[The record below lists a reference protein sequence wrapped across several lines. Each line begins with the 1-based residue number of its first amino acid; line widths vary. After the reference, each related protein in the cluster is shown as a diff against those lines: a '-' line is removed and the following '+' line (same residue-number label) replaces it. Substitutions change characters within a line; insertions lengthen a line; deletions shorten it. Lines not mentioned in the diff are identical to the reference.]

1 MASCLCDDCIIY
13 GFAKRGFL
21 MIRSIVLAILLVP
34 QDAATLKAGFAET
47 DISPAAGTRKIG
59 WNNKNYGT
67 SVLDPLYAKAAV
79 FESGG
84 AKVAFISLDLLFVH
98 RDQVAEIRKRVQEKT
113 GFPGDAIL
121 IGATHNH
128 AGPAIETD
136 LYPKDEAYIASMIEK
151 TVDAFIRAWESRQEA
166 EIGAASVNEWNVAHN
181 RRVLYRDGIVKCHGN
196 FKDPN
201 ALSFEGPVD
210 PEVAVLAARTKEGK
224 ILGSIVNFAC
234 HPCHHGGDQVF
245 SAGYPGQLAKVM
257 KEKGSPVTLFLQ
269 GAGGNMHHA
278 DPSGVNKEKS
288 MEEAGQALA
297 ADAEKA
303 IQAMKF
309 RATAK
314 LSARSRTIE
323 VPYRKVTD
331 EEVKGKVRGA
341 QRFGEPGFYDKTQD
355 MVLEEIQREGAAK
368 AEVQA
373 IRIDEIAYVAIPAE
387 YFVQH
392 GLRIKQ
398 ETHPLR
404 TRVVGYADGM
414 LGYVPHKDAFKGGG
428 YETTFGYRS
437 KLAPE
442 AGDMLADTAI
452 ELLKGK

>member
-1 MASCLCDDCIIY
+1 MFRIAAVAL
-13 GFAKRGFL
+13 L
-21 MIRSIVLAILLVP
+21 LAAG
-34 QDAATLKAGFAET
+34 QDPAPLKAGFAEI

-59 WNNKNYGT
+59 WNNKNFGA
-67 SVLDPLYAKAAV
+67 SVIDPLYAKAAV
-79 FESGG
+79 FECGDG
-84 AKVAFISLDLLFVH
+84 KAAFLSLDLLFVH
-98 RDQVAEIRKRVQEKT
+98 RDQVAEIRRRVQEKY

-136 LYPKDEAYIASMIEK
+136 LYPKDDAYVRLMIEK
-151 TVDAFIRAWESRQEA
+151 SVAVFGQAWEARREA
-166 EIGAASVNEWNVAHN
+166 EIGFASVNEWFVGYN
-181 RRVLYRDGIVKCHGN
+181 RRVIYRDGTARCHGS

-201 ALSFEGPVD
+201 ALTFEGPVD
-210 PEVAVLAARTKEGK
+210 PEVAVVAARAKDGTL
-224 ILGSIVNFAC
+224 LGTMVNFAC

-245 SAGYPGQLAKVM
+245 SAGYPGQLAKSM
-257 KEKGSPVTLFLQ
+257 REKKCPVTLFLQ
-269 GAGGNMHHA
+269 GAGGNIHHN

-297 ADAEKA
+297 ADVEKA
-303 IQAMKF
+303 IGAMKY

-314 LSARSRTIE
+314 IATRSRTLDL
-323 VPYRKVTD
+323 PYRRV
-331 EEVKGKVRGA
+331 EEAEIHGKVKGA

-355 MVLEEIQREGAAK
+355 MILEEIKREGTAK

-373 IRIDEIAYVAIPAE
+373 ILLDEVAHVAIPAE

-392 GLRIKQ
+392 GLRIKE
-398 ETHPLR
+398 ETHALR
-404 TRVVGYADGM
+404 TRVVGYANGM
-414 LGYVPHKDAFKGGG
+414 VGYVPHKEAFARGG

-442 AGDMLADTAI
+442 AGDLLADAAI
-452 ELLKGK
+452 ALVRPGTK

>member
-1 MASCLCDDCIIY
+1 
-13 GFAKRGFL
+13 
-21 MIRSIVLAILLVP
+21 MIPLLLLALLQTDP
-34 QDAATLKAGFAET
+34 LKAGFAET
-47 DISPAAGTRKIG
+47 DLSPVPGTRKIG
-59 WNNKNYGT
+59 WNNKNSGT
-67 SVLDPLYAKAAV
+67 SILDPLCARAAV

-84 AKVAFISLDLLFVH
+84 PKVGFISLDLLFVH
-98 RDQVAEIRKRVQEKT
+98 RDQVAEIRKRIQEKT

-136 LYPKDEAYIASMIEK
+136 LYPRDDAYIEIMIAKAVE
-151 TVDAFIRAWESRQEA
+151 AFVRAWESRQEA
-166 EIGAASVNEWNVAHN
+166 ELGAASVNEWNAAYN
-181 RRVLYRDGIVKCHGN
+181 RRVIYRDGIVKCHGS

-210 PEVAVLAARTKEGK
+210 PEVAVLAARGK
-224 ILGSIVNFAC
+224 DGKLLGSIVNFAC

-245 SAGYPGQLAKVM
+245 SAGYPGQLAKAM
-257 KEKGSPVTLFLQ
+257 KDKGSPVTLFLQ

-278 DPSGVNKEKS
+278 DPSGQNKEKS
-288 MEEAGQALA
+288 MEELGQLLA

-303 IQAMKF
+303 LAVMKF

-314 LSARSRTIE
+314 LSARSKTIE
-323 VPYRKVTD
+323 LPYRKYSD
-331 EEVKGKVRGA
+331 ADLKGTAKGA
-341 QRFGEPGFYDKTQD
+341 QRFGEAGFYDKT
-355 MVLEEIQREGAAK
+355 MPGLLEEIQREGTAK

-373 IRIDEIAYVAIPAE
+373 IRIDEIAYVSIPAE

-392 GLRIKQ
+392 GIRIKQ

-404 TRVVGYADGM
+404 TRVVGYANGM
-414 LGYVPHKDAFKGGG
+414 VGYVPHTEAFFRGG

-442 AGDMLADTAI
+442 AGDLLADCAI
-452 ELLKGK
+452 ELLRSK